1 MMGKQRRQ
9 RVAEEIK
16 KEVSE
21 IICFELKDPGLEKM
35 TSITDVEVSGDLR
48 YTKIFGSVFAG
59 KEEQEKVLKVLHK
72 ASGFIRSEIG
82 KRIRLRYVPEIE
94 FYLDSSLDYGA
105 RIESVLKQ
113 IRPEQGAEEQK

>member
-1 MMGKQRRQ
+1 MGRQRRQ

-21 IICFELKDPGLEKM
+21 IIRFELKDPGLEGM

-48 YTKIFGSVFAG
+48 YAKIFVSIYAN
-59 KEEQEKVLKVLHK
+59 KEEQEKALKILQK

-82 KRIRLRYVPEIE
+82 KRIRLRHVPEIE
-94 FYLDSSLDYGA
+94 FYLDSSMEYGA
-105 RIESVLKQ
+105 RIDSVLKQ
-113 IRPEQGAEEQK
+113 IKPELEAEEQK

>member
-1 MMGKQRRQ
+1 MGKQRRQ

-21 IICFELKDPGLEKM
+21 IIRFELKDPGLEKM

-48 YTKIFGSVFAG
+48 YTKIFVSIFAS

-94 FYLDSSLDYGA
+94 FHLDSSLEYGA
-105 RIESVLKQ
+105 RIDSVLKQ